1 MIPHLLLGVGLV
13 AVVEGLVLALA
24 PRRIEDA
31 LAAIARLTPEQRRL
45 LGLVAIALGIALVWA
60 VRA

>member
-60 VRA
+60 ARA